1 VTVRRFARLLAG
13 AALVVIS
20 ATACGGSGGEPS
32 PDPTTSTAME
42 GEGTIG
48 FTDPT
53 PTETAAATTP
63 AAVPPPAGERMPAS
77 WRACDNP
84 PAGYSIG
91 YPQDWYTGE
100 GEYRCRFFHPE
111 PFTIPA
117 NSEFPPLAL
126 NAEQQQETVAEY
138 RAMITDPMYYT
149 VVRDED
155 VTILDRPGVR
165 FETVTTGQGLD
176 EAGVRRYGYLIDA
189 GGGKAFAVWTVARP
203 GETRYDNWKSTVDIA
218 RDTVRFLH

>member
-1 VTVRRFARLLAG
+1 VAVRPVARLLAG
-13 AALVVIS
+13 AALVVIA
-20 ATACGGSGGEPS
+20 ATACGGPADQSSADPSAAPPSGEVTLGLDDPAPS
-32 PDPTTSTAME
+32 S
-42 GEGTIG
+42 
-48 FTDPT
+48 T
-53 PTETAAATTP
+53 PTAAP
-63 AAVPPPAGERMPAS
+63 VLPPVERMPAS
-77 WRACDNP
+77 WRPCDNP

-91 YPQDWYTGE
+91 YPQDWYTGD

-126 NAEQQQETVAEY
+126 NAEQTQHTIAEY
-138 RAMITDPMYYT
+138 RTFITDPMYYT

-189 GGGKAFAVWTVARP
+189 GGGKAFVVWTVGRP
-203 GETRYDNWKSTVDIA
+203 EETRYDDWKFTVDIA
-218 RDTVRFLH
+218 RGSVRFLH